1 MAQVTLGD
9 FAPVNKSIWAVNNS
23 TETDVIE
30 KEKVEGVVELYHDT
44 DGVRGVGRNL
54 LEITAESG
62 TVNGISCTV
71 DKESGTIFIPG
82 GQTGIENNSVIVVSY
97 IEYGSNHRT
106 HINEKYIISGCPEG
120 GSTDSYWVQANYYSS
135 ANTQAGAIDIG
146 EGAEYTSLAEGG
158 ADVYI
163 IIKAGYTI
171 PADGLL
177 FKPMIRSAKYADD
190 PTFYPYSQPE
200 IEFQQWTRNII
211 TKKLAPVFGFRISD
225 SESDPSSKVTPLVDA
240 VGMTPA
246 KMNYTSGVFDY
257 GSWGDVWFVEDTKPC
272 ILNQDRTIQ
281 HYLNKNNYAKNLAG
295 DDVTIDENLTGANVM
310 IEFPKIW
317 YKVVP
322 DSTGY
327 SADIYL
333 SPVKVDD
340 DFVDYA
346 YIDYQG
352 LHKEHFYM
360 PAYNGSLINDVL
372 RSVSGQAV
380 MYSKTAQQEIDY
392 AKANGAG
399 WYTED
404 VGEIQLINFLLMQ
417 MGMSTDTQTV
427 FGRGIDSG
435 SDTVMHAYRTG
446 AGNTKGMFWG
456 NNDGT
461 QLVKVFGIE
470 NWWALQWRRYAGD
483 VLDNGKR
490 LIKLCYGNEDGST
503 VTDFNIDGSGYVDV
517 GVTPSGTS
525 GGYISRMKFTKS
537 GVYSA
542 VSSGSASTHYCDGQ
556 WFNNA
561 YHTIYAFRG
570 GDSADG
576 LLCGALY
583 VHLGDA
589 PGAASWTIG
598 AAPSCK

>member
-1 MAQVTLGD
+1 MKEADYGAGVNYVSNCSSTDIATVT
-9 FAPVNKSIWAVNNS
+9 W
-23 TETDVIE
+23 
-30 KEKVEGVVELYHDT
+30 
-44 DGVRGVGRNL
+44 
-54 LEITAESG
+54 
-62 TVNGISCTV
+62 
-71 DKESGTIFIPG
+71 DKE
-82 GQTGIENNSVIVVSY
+82 N
-97 IEYGSNHRT
+97 
-106 HINEKYIISGCPEG
+106 
-120 GSTDSYWVQANYYSS
+120 
-135 ANTQAGAIDIG
+135 
-146 EGAEYTSLAEGG
+146 
-158 ADVYI
+158 
-163 IIKAGYTI
+163 GYTVTAAMNDSISEFRFTVWKYKNGAYLASRLIKNVTSNGYASGLITKDDTFDSIEIGDSGGRINVTCIIDCSDI
-171 PADGLL
+171 PNGEYILSINVLNYDATNTLK
-177 FKPMIRSAKYADD
+177 FNQIMIRPASIKDD
-190 PTFYPYSQPE
+190 TFYPYIKTNQQLQ
-200 IEFQQWTRNII
+200 EFQQWTRNII
-211 TKKLAPVFGFRISD
+211 TKKMAPVFGFHISD
-225 SESDPSSKVTPLVDA
+225 SESDPASKATPLVDA

-246 KMNYTSGVFDY
+246 AMNYTSGAFDY

-327 SADIYL
+327 GADIYL

-360 PAYNGSLINDVL
+360 PAYNGSLINDVYDQSAVR
-372 RSVSGQAV
+372 RSCT
-380 MYSKTAQQEIDY
+380 SKTAQQEIDY

-399 WYTED
+399 WYRPRKD
-404 VGEIQLINFLLMQ
+404 AGEIQLINFLLMQ
-417 MGMSTDTQTV
+417 MGMSTDTQTT
-427 FGRGIDSG
+427 FGRGIDTG
-435 SDTVMHAYRTG
+435 DEEAFNAYRTG
-446 AGNTKGMFWG
+446 VGNTKGMFWG
-456 NNDGT
+456 SNDGT

-470 NWWALQWRRYAGD
+470 NWWGLQWRRYAGE

-503 VTDFNIDGSGYVDV
+503 ATDFNIDGSGYVDV

-525 GGYISRMKFTKS
+525 GYISSMKFTKS
-537 GVYSA
+537 GMYSA

-561 YHTIYAFRG
+561 YHTFYAIRG
-570 GDSADG
+570 GGSDG
-576 LLCGALY
+576 GLRCGAFY
-583 VHLGDA
+583 VAVSNA
-589 PGAASWTIG
+589 PGYATWAIG
-598 AAPSCK
+598 ASSSCK